1 MDYYDIADKIFNAKK
16 DSLEL
21 PMGHVVRVNY
31 YIDNKAAE
39 IEEHEDGWHSQ
50 AERDGDCLT
59 IFESGKVDDLRDWW
73 YSGGGSESK
82 EVDLAMSHK
91 KSTEI
96 STEQQEKIRG
106 TVNDFLKNNKWID
119 SYDDIGSAEKESIF
133 NDVVGDDFDCA
144 LKSAYIDVVLTEDL
158 NGDTDRAIEILR
170 SAGII
175 VG

>member
-1 MDYYDIADKIFNAKK
+1 MDYYDVADKIFNAKK
-16 DSLEL
+16 DSLDL
-21 PMGHVVRVNY
+21 PAGHVVRVNY
-31 YIDNKAAE
+31 YINNNEAE

-50 AERDGDCLT
+50 AERDGGCLT

-73 YSGGGSESK
+73 YSSGGSESK

-91 KSTEI
+91 KSAEL
-96 STEQQEKIRG
+96 SAEQQEKIRG
-106 TVNDFLKNNKWID
+106 AVNDFLKNNKWID

-175 VG
+175 VE